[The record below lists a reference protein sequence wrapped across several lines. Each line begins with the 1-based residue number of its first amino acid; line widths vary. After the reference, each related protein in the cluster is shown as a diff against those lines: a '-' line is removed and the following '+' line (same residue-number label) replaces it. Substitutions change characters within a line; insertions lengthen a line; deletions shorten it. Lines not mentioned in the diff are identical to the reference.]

1 MAIIST
7 ALIMGFIAM
16 VVGLMVGVF
25 IFSAIEDSIDC
36 PDAATNP
43 EGSATCDKATNMAW
57 AVMGILPITLFVGVF
72 ALFGG
77 MNNLVFR

>member
-1 MAIIST
+1 MLKL
-7 ALIMGFIAM
+7 ALIMGVIAM

-25 IFSAIEDSIDC
+25 VFSAIEDSNDC

-43 EGSATCDKATNMAW
+43 EGNATCDKATNMAW